1 MYPAEELL
9 QEVGRVTIAGSRLD
23 VQLSYLWWHL
33 DPQHVDQARAR
44 RASGSAQSKA
54 VRQLTGA
61 RLTGALGDAV
71 LAALE
76 EADDARELRNEV
88 VHQDWVLRGPD
99 ALRTAAEVS
108 SVATED
114 LSSYLDEWEREAV
127 ASEDWRRL
135 PARAMALVPTQPLE
149 DLRLVERRLAAVAAR
164 VQALVFAVA
173 SARDTGM
180 PAGYVHAG

>member
-23 VQLSYLWWHL
+23 VQMSFLWWHL
-33 DPQHVDQARAR
+33 DPKHVDQVRAR
-44 RASGSAQSKA
+44 RASGGAQSKA
-54 VRQLTGA
+54 VRQLTDT
-61 RLTGALGDAV
+61 RLAGALREAV
-71 LAALE
+71 LEALE
-76 EADDARELRNEV
+76 EADGARELRNEV

-99 ALRTAAEVS
+99 SMRTAAEVS
-108 SVATED
+108 SVASED

-127 ASEDWRRL
+127 ASEDWLRL
-135 PARAMALVPTQPLE
+135 PARAMDLITTQPLE
-149 DLRLVERRLAAVAAR
+149 DLRLVERRLAAVTAR

-180 PAGYVHAG
+180 PAGYVHTG